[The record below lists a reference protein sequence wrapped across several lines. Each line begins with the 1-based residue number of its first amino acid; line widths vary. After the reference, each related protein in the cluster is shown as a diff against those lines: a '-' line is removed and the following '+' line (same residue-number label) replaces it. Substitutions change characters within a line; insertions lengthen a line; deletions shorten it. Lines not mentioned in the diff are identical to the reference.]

1 MLPLNTGTTS
11 MSYANPSTFDGP
23 DTPMR
28 HSGISWG
35 AILAGG
41 VIAAAI
47 AAALNILGAGLGFA
61 SVDAVAHDSPT
72 AGGFGMAAVAWMVV
86 SNSLALG
93 VGGYAAARL
102 SGTSSDTDG
111 VLHGLAVWAVA
122 FLVSA
127 VMLGNLAAG
136 AASTAVSAAGNAV
149 GGAASAVGQ
158 VSAQAMPDVN
168 PAALIERAQNTLRGA
183 GGPPAA
189 MTSEQRTAE
198 TATILGRRVTQGSF
212 SADDRT
218 RLNALVAAEA
228 NIQPDEAARRIQAV
242 EAEGQRIAAETEVRA
257 RQAADT
263 AAQVA
268 SRAAF
273 AGFAALLIG
282 ALAAVIGARTG
293 TRSKLRTRGTV
304 GNPREV

>member
-1 MLPLNTGTTS
+1 
-11 MSYANPSTFDGP
+11 MSYASPSSFDGSE
-23 DTPMR
+23 TATR
-28 HSGISWG
+28 VSGISWG
-35 AILAGG
+35 AVLAGG

-47 AAALNILGAGLGFA
+47 AAALNILGAGFGAA

-86 SNSLALG
+86 SNTLALG

-127 VMLGNLAAG
+127 MLLGNLAAG
-136 AASTAVSAAGNAV
+136 AASSIASAAGSAV

-158 VSAQAMPDVN
+158 VSAQAIPDVN
-168 PAALIERAQNTLRGA
+168 PSAIIERAQNTLRGA

-189 MTSEQRTAE
+189 MTSEQRSAE
-198 TATILGRRVTQGSF
+198 TVTILTRRVAQGSF
-212 SADDRT
+212 TPEDRA

-228 NIQPDEAARRIQAV
+228 GVPPDEAARRIQAV
-242 EAEGQRIAAETEVRA
+242 EAEAQRIATETEARA
-257 RQAADT
+257 RQAAD
-263 AAQVA
+263 AAAKVT

-282 ALAAVIGARTG
+282 ALAAVFGARRG
-293 TRSKLRTRGTV
+293 TSSKLRARGMV
-304 GNPREV
+304 GNAREI